1 MGVENRLVPTGP
13 PRFFESCGRKLPAS
27 DCPTALTAWPCSKGC
42 TALAAWLH
50 STRLQTA
57 HSGGGLDLLAKAD
70 CKNFSIVIIRL
81 VKKPPSKNL
90 KNRPLCYILY
100 KNTAL

>member
-1 MGVENRLVPTGP
+1 MGDLSQPVLRGFSNRAAQ
-13 PRFFESCGRKLPAS
+13 LPAS
-27 DCPTALTAWPCSKGC
+27 DCPTALAAWPYSKGC

-57 HSGGGLDLLAKAD
+57 HSGCGLDLLAKAD

-90 KNRPLCYILY
+90 LNRPLCYILY
-100 KNTAL
+100 KNTAF